1 MSTIPGPDKPRA
13 ADVLAKASRLID
25 HSPEDARQLIMSLGD
40 VDPAVPEYIPLR
52 QLYARSLYKDEDL
65 VAPQKYEQAMKV
77 LEHDCDLEN
86 STDGETIGLAG
97 AIYKRLWD
105 HTGGRIHLEQA
116 LRYYR
121 KGFETTADADG
132 WLGVNT
138 AYVLDLL
145 GVQESRAGGA
155 DAEQRAAAR
164 FRDADDCRRKV
175 VDRLTTPPPP
185 NKNPWYF
192 HASVAEAHFGL
203 GDFAKAEAV
212 LTRAWIDTK
221 TWRETYDAQTNRR
234 AQRETTAR
242 QLAAIASI
250 RFDGSNCERARN
262 VVAKAFDISDH
273 AVCALFR
280 GKIGLALSGGG
291 FRASLFHIGV
301 LARLAELDLLRDV
314 EVISCVSGGSIIG
327 AHYYIELKKRLESGR
342 TTRDDY
348 IGTVRDV
355 EKNFRSGVSKNI
367 RTRIAASPLAGLKMA
382 FRSGYSRSDRVAELY
397 QKHLY
402 DRTASDGKQAPRKM
416 SELLV
421 EPQGFEPE
429 VKNDKFHPKYDNWR
443 LDAKVPMLVL
453 NATSLNT
460 GHNWQFSAKRMG
472 EPPHAVNVTID
483 AIPRYRRVELRAKDV
498 PEAHRDIPIAN
509 AVAASAC
516 VPALFEPLVLR
527 GLYDD
532 RTVRLVDGGVHDNQ
546 GLASLLEQNC
556 RVILASDASGQ
567 MQEIVNP
574 GGSVSDSFG
583 GSNEILQA
591 RVREAQFDQL
601 SALLRAEALQGA
613 MFIHLTKELDA
624 PPVPWIGIGAESQRA
639 YTPPPVTTS
648 YGVDRDIQLKLAGV
662 RTDLDSFSEAE
673 SFALMTSGYLM
684 SGHALLEEECT
695 PTLKPIA
702 NSVAWN
708 FLSAEPALRQ
718 RDCDAT
724 VRMRLLLSV
733 SNKKAGKVWRQL
745 LGLKVLVWVLLA
757 AVVSGLG
764 ALVVKYRNVRL
775 PSIGSVAVAVA
786 AVVAA
791 TLILAALDHKQVY
804 HKRITEVALG
814 LLLATLGCVAAW
826 IHLAIFDPLFLRHG
840 RWPPKAKKGVVPA
853 GAGGPAPA

>member
-1 MSTIPGPDKPRA
+1 MSATTALGNSRTA
-13 ADVLAKASRLID
+13 EALASARRLID
-25 HSPEDARQLIMSLGD
+25 HSPEDARQAILSIGD
-40 VDPAVPEYIPLR
+40 VDPADPQYVPLR

-65 VAPQKYEQAMKV
+65 VAPQKYEQAVKV
-77 LEHDCDLEN
+77 LERDCGLAD
-86 STDGETIGLAG
+86 STNAETLGLAG

-105 HTGGRIHLEQA
+105 HTGGRTHLEQS

-121 KGFETTADADG
+121 KGFETPDDADG

-145 GVQESRAGGA
+145 GVQERRAGGT
-155 DAEQRAAAR
+155 DAEGRAASR
-164 FRDADDCRRKV
+164 FVEAGEVRRKV
-175 VDRLTTPPPP
+175 LAKLTTPPAAHE
-185 NKNPWYF
+185 NPWYF

-203 GDFAKAEAV
+203 GQFAEAEAV
-212 LTRAWIDTK
+212 LVRAATAAR
-221 TWRETYDAQTNRR
+221 TWRETHDANTNRR

-242 QLAAIASI
+242 QLAAIARI
-250 RFDGSNCERARN
+250 RFSGDAYDRARS
-262 VVAKAFDISDH
+262 VVASAFGISDG
-273 AVCALFR
+273 AVRALFR

-301 LARLAELDLLRDV
+301 LAKLAELDLLRDL

-342 TTRDDY
+342 TTRQDY
-348 IGTVRDV
+348 IELVRDV
-355 EKNFRSGVSKNI
+355 EKKFRAGVRKNI

-382 FRSGYSRSDRVAELY
+382 FCSGYSRSDRVAELY
-397 QKHLY
+397 EKHLY
-402 DRTASDGKQAPRKM
+402 DQTASAGEKAPRTM

-421 EPQGFEPE
+421 EPHGFQPE
-429 VKNDKFHPKYDNWR
+429 VEGDKFHPKYDNWR

-472 EPPHAVNVTID
+472 EPPHAINVTID
-483 AIPRYRRVELRAKDV
+483 AIPRYRRVELGASDV
-498 PEAHRDIPIAN
+498 PETHRDIPIAN

-527 GLYDD
+527 GLYPD

-567 MQEIVNP
+567 MKEIVNP

-601 SALLRAEALQGA
+601 SALVRAEALQGA

-624 PPVPWIGIGAESQRA
+624 PPVPWIGAESERA
-639 YTPPPVTTS
+639 YTKPADATS
-648 YGVDRDIQLKLAGV
+648 YGVDRDIQLKLAAV
-662 RTDLDSFSEAE
+662 RTDLDSFSDAEA
-673 SFALMTSGYLM
+673 FALMTSGYLM
-684 SGHALLEEECT
+684 TDYALLHEECT
-695 PTLKPIA
+695 PTLTVAA
-702 NSVAWN
+702 NPVDWN
-708 FLSAEPALRQ
+708 FLSAETALRGQ
-718 RDCDAT
+718 DTDAT
-724 VRMRLLLSV
+724 ECMRRLLSV
-733 SNKKAGKVWRQL
+733 SNRKAGKIWRQL
-745 LGLKVLVWVLLA
+745 WPLKVLGWVLLA
-757 AVVSGLG
+757 ALLGGLG
-764 ALVVKYRNVRL
+764 VLVVKYPKMQLLNVEWAA
-775 PSIGSVAVAVA
+775 IVAA

-791 TLILAALDHKQVY
+791 TLILALLDHRQIY

-814 LLLATLGCVAAW
+814 LALASVVCIAAW
-826 IHLAIFDPLFLRHG
+826 VHLWIFDRLFLSHG
-840 RWPPKAKKGVVPA
+840 RWPPKPKKGVVL
-853 GAGGPAPA
+853 AGGPEPA